1 MKKIVSLLLCAALLA
16 AFVPAV
22 FAADA
27 STKGAYKHVVIVGI
41 DGAGR
46 FVEQADTP
54 EFDRIFKNGALTYAY
69 STASGQTVNL
79 SLDEIVKRLNQIIE
93 AELNVPFGTEIDHV
107 KVKLCCSL
115 LYKLDGLDEPDDA
128 EIEKSKEEVR
138 KRVIRRKN
146 RLSM

>member
-1 MKKIVSLLLCAALLA
+1 MGSDRLTIIVQILKA
-16 AFVPAV
+16 
-22 FAADA
+22 
-27 STKGAYKHVVIVGI
+27 I
-41 DGAGR
+41 DYG
-46 FVEQADTP
+46 
-54 EFDRIFKNGALTYAY
+54 
-69 STASGQTVNL
+69 NL
-79 SLDEIVKRLNQIIE
+79 SLDEIERRLEQIIE

-128 EIEKSKEEVR
+128 EIEKSKEAVR